1 MCTEHNEWTFHVFLP
16 FNALN
21 SLECLSRQV
30 FRDKSVQSVIHTGT
44 RPSDQAVLI
53 VQPLALIVKKRLKYN
68 FDGKHL
74 KTLLLQHVTKVS
86 FINISYCISRQE
98 YYDYDYNM
106 INNILHILFLLVDVN
121 KLFHIY

>member
-1 MCTEHNEWTFHVFLP
+1 MFKSARLKSVQIIN
-16 FNALN
+16 
-21 SLECLSRQV
+21 
-30 FRDKSVQSVIHTGT
+30 FRDKSIQSVIHTGT
-44 RPSDQAVLI
+44 RPSDRAVLI
-53 VQPLALIVKKRLKYN
+53 VQPLALIVIKRLKYN

-98 YYDYDYNM
+98 YYDYGYNM
-106 INNILHILFLLVDVN
+106 INNILHLLFLLVDVN